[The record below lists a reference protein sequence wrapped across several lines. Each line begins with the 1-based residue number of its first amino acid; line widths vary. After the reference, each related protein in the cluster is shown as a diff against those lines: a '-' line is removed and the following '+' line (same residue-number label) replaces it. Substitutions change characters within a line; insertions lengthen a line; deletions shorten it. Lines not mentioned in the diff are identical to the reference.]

1 MATSAESDL
10 IPCTDGGASGHG
22 NGRGGACV
30 GDTGPT
36 VDWFKSTY
44 SDNTGGDCV
53 EGARLPGGGAM
64 AVRDSKDPQGPA
76 LVFPAAAWKAFTGA
90 VRDGEFPLV

>member
-1 MATSAESDL
+1 MTSRADAVLGVE
-10 IPCTDGGASGHG
+10 
-22 NGRGGACV
+22 
-30 GDTGPT
+30 
-36 VDWFKSTY
+36 WFKSSY
-44 SDNTGGDCV
+44 SNNAGGECV

-76 LVFPAAAWKAFTGA
+76 LVFPAAAWKSFTGA